1 MTLKHHDSGLSSSRN
16 YSTTIKEKS
25 ERFVSTEHDSD
36 YGYTSR
42 FRPIEKNAIG
52 ASAIIVQ
59 DIPDGVLGRPVEFE
73 S

>member
-1 MTLKHHDSGLSSSRN
+1 MKQQDSAFNSSRN
-16 YSTTIKEKS
+16 YSTTIKEKT
-25 ERFVSTEHDSD
+25 ERIVTEKEND

-42 FRPIEKNAIG
+42 FRSIAEDVTG

-73 S
+73 SMC

>member
-1 MTLKHHDSGLSSSRN
+1 MS
-16 YSTTIKEKS
+16 
-25 ERFVSTEHDSD
+25 STEHDSD

-52 ASAIIVQ
+52 ARAIIVQ

-73 S
+73 SEFLFGKYIRYPKDDSDAI